1 MAEFI
6 EVIQNANRMCKS
18 IKLCEDCP
26 IYKFRDSDG
35 AFYNCPFIENFLN
48 IEINRDMHQVE
59 HAIQKWA
66 EDHPSPVYPTW
77 YQWWEENFKSEGR
90 RMLKPCAFVSPKEL
104 GCSIEH
110 DGCMQAPYKC
120 WHKPIP
126 DHVAKKLGVKPLS
139 EKTDVPSG
147 DTLPDSKSSSHGNV
161 FVVKC

>member
-48 IEINRDMHQVE
+48 IEINRDMHQLE

-77 YQWWEENFKSEGR
+77 HQWWEKNFRGEGR
-90 RMLKPCAFVSPKEL
+90 RMLEPCAFVPPKEL
-104 GCSIEH
+104 GCSIGH
-110 DGCMQAPYKC
+110 DGCMAAPYKC
-120 WHKPIP
+120 WHTRIP
-126 DHVAKKLGVKPLS
+126 AHIAEKLGVKPLS

-147 DTLPDSKSSSHGNV
+147 KTLPDSKSSSHGDV